1 MAEAR
6 YVASKL
12 TGDNHGYEELAGYG
26 HFVGP
31 FQPLL
36 DCVDFYCAH
45 TGLDRAPPGA
55 ADGSEVGQSAGAEG
69 GSGCELCDGEG
80 WITDAELRIERRR
93 VRKSKQKAVVVDATG
108 QKTTVGGVKG
118 AKKQSKMQTQF
129 IVNHLP
135 GSTRR
140 KAEAKWQWHIS
151 KLERRKEDLVG
162 RLAEICRLQQEQTG
176 GGKEGGEDGGNVGFG
191 GVGTSEGGLDM
202 VGVGKKSRKAERR
215 QKRLDVEE
223 EAKGKSRSKA
233 NKGKG
238 NERKMN
244 GAGAQGHGLMKQK
257 KKKKKKLKA
266 RGKEAPAAAALD
278 WPTEDSEST
287 TESVGGNGQGSEGWR
302 GHLPRRN

>member
-1 MAEAR
+1 
-6 YVASKL
+6 V
-12 TGDNHGYEELAGYG
+12 
-26 HFVGP
+26 
-31 FQPLL
+31 
-36 DCVDFYCAH
+36 
-45 TGLDRAPPGA
+45 
-55 ADGSEVGQSAGAEG
+55 
-69 GSGCELCDGEG
+69 
-80 WITDAELRIERRR
+80 W
-93 VRKSKQKAVVVDATG
+93 KSKQKAVVVDATG

-257 KKKKKKLKA
+257 KKKLKA

-287 TESVGGNGQGSEGWR
+287 TESVGGNGQGSEGASTKKKLKQKLSARQHREIGEREEYLWQLQQVEEALSQAKALDYNDAIVAYA
-302 GHLPRRN
+302 GGY